1 MAVMPLTNQRINV
14 GQSITA
20 NQRFISGLKQK
31 MSSADLI
38 AGPDAVQ
45 KINDANLA
53 DAWNNFIVGYSQ
65 TGLPN
70 TKTLRAIT
78 DVLGVDALAVGTIS
92 RVKEQDASFYVYPNV
107 EISLKYTFFDKN
119 GNVLWEAN
127 ADSKK
132 EGYASEPPVGEVL
145 SEALNQIV
153 SRLP

>member
-31 MSSADLI
+31 MPAVDLI

-132 EGYASEPPVGEVL
+132 EGYASKPPVGEVL